1 MAQLQQV
8 ILRRTGI
15 YPLNSVLASDPV
27 PQHELHQRVRVLAEL
42 GMVLSTE
49 SQKTLMR
56 MSEHELADLIADWK
70 HLHGGDR
77 GGCAFR
83 KDFDIIEPTL
93 TDTQR
98 YTEQM
103 LHYVTRFMGRREMA
117 KHLCLYTVACPCC
130 DAIWWFANNQ
140 PYGDIPDAQ
149 VITDFRP
156 YDWQLACE
164 RGELSN
170 SERDQREVVLLRGEG
185 RIVPLMCSLFTEI
198 ATQNQVY
205 SEFDRADLL
214 TLATHLV
221 FYDALP
227 TLEGAFAFRE
237 NLAFLAAAIST
248 DYAHQA
254 RTLNEVLRIAVALS
268 NINLLGT
275 EGDLSLSEPSRF
287 KLRRHQRTFIA
298 RLINTLCERDYEAA
312 CYDTATHA
320 ERFKRLART
329 IHPGEYPSLVYLNVW
344 ADALYNGEM
353 RSYESEVDAAYR
365 SCDVDKVTRVLSR
378 RPGVFARQL
387 NRALRYFSGDQQQ
400 VADAFCQ
407 VAPRVAAPLLVQ
419 MHNMYT
425 NIAAGSG
432 QHRLVIDK
440 AGVGSVV
447 PAGSYTQRQ
456 LELGLH
462 AVKSG
467 LSGRLSGVRVHVPHD
482 VGSLAM
488 PLGNRNASESLL
500 GLSRY
505 NRVRLDPQAMQAKSP
520 AKNSVIRLFTYW
532 NSPADVDLSVLL
544 YDAKGALLDRVWY
557 GSQRAKKYCYHSGDV
572 TNGTG
577 GAWEFIDLK
586 IAQARE
592 DRVRYAV
599 PTVQLYAG
607 HSGENT
613 LADVNDLF
621 AGFML
626 LPRVGVGKNVHEV
639 SQVRTKFTLTS
650 RARGSLP
657 LILDLKE
664 RTMTI
669 TDVGIRSGVNVI
681 ESGPVV
687 KAMFELF
694 AHYAPFTV
702 ADYLNLTGATVV
714 GEDEEADIVLQ
725 PTVASLSQ
733 LYRYKGL

>member
-15 YPLNSVLASDPV
+15 YPLDNILSSDPV

-185 RIVPLMCSLFTEI
+185 RIVPLICSLFTEI

-227 TLEGAFAFRE
+227 ALEGPFAFRE

-275 EGDLSLSEPSRF
+275 EGDLSLSDP
-287 KLRRHQRTFIA
+287 
-298 RLINTLCERDYEAA
+298 
-312 CYDTATHA
+312 
-320 ERFKRLART
+320 
-329 IHPGEYPSLVYLNVW
+329 V
-344 ADALYNGEM
+344 
-353 RSYESEVDAAYR
+353 
-365 SCDVDKVTRVLSR
+365 
-378 RPGVFARQL
+378 
-387 NRALRYFSGDQQQ
+387 
-400 VADAFCQ
+400 
-407 VAPRVAAPLLVQ
+407 
-419 MHNMYT
+419 
-425 NIAAGSG
+425 
-432 QHRLVIDK
+432 
-440 AGVGSVV
+440 
-447 PAGSYTQRQ
+447 
-456 LELGLH
+456 
-462 AVKSG
+462 G
-467 LSGRLSGVRVHVPHD
+467 LSCAAIS
-482 VGSLAM
+482 A
-488 PLGNRNASESLL
+488 
-500 GLSRY
+500 
-505 NRVRLDPQAMQAKSP
+505 
-520 AKNSVIRLFTYW
+520 
-532 NSPADVDLSVLL
+532 
-544 YDAKGALLDRVWY
+544 
-557 GSQRAKKYCYHSGDV
+557 HS
-572 TNGTG
+572 
-577 GAWEFIDLK
+577 
-586 IAQARE
+586 
-592 DRVRYAV
+592 
-599 PTVQLYAG
+599 
-607 HSGENT
+607 
-613 LADVNDLF
+613 
-621 AGFML
+621 
-626 LPRVGVGKNVHEV
+626 
-639 SQVRTKFTLTS
+639 
-650 RARGSLP
+650 
-657 LILDLKE
+657 
-664 RTMTI
+664 
-669 TDVGIRSGVNVI
+669 
-681 ESGPVV
+681 
-687 KAMFELF
+687 
-694 AHYAPFTV
+694 
-702 ADYLNLTGATVV
+702 
-714 GEDEEADIVLQ
+714 
-725 PTVASLSQ
+725 
-733 LYRYKGL
+733 